1 MHFACMR
8 QTKPAVAHKSV
19 GHVLSSAS
27 RGGGSMH
34 FACMCQTEPAVARES
49 VGACVVI
56 RQSGGRFHALR
67 LHASDL
73 NRLTRESAG
82 AGMSSSSSVSLPRC
96 PFGLTLR

>member
-19 GHVLSSAS
+19 GHVLPSAS

-49 VGACVVI
+49 VGA
-56 RQSGGRFHALR
+56 
-67 LHASDL
+67 
-73 NRLTRESAG
+73 
-82 AGMSSSSSVSLPRC
+82 GMSSSSSASLPRC